1 MDYLLVLLAVFGI
14 ILLISLII
22 LVVRL
27 NFTISKI
34 DYMLDDMLKK
44 LKTVNHAF
52 EVVDKVTDSVS
63 LINDRVVDL
72 VATFIA
78 NLFAKRKK
86 VEKNE
91 EEEFKN
97 GKKRNW

>member
-34 DYMLDDMLKK
+34 DYMIDDILKK

-63 LINDRVVDL
+63 LINDRLVDL

-78 NLFAKRKK
+78 SLFAKRKK

-91 EEEFKN
+91 EEEF
-97 GKKRNW
+97 

>member
-1 MDYLLVLLAVFGI
+1 MDYLLILLVVFGI

-27 NFTISKI
+27 NFTINKI
-34 DYMLDDMLKK
+34 DYIIDDILKK

-63 LINDRVVDL
+63 LINDRLVDL

-78 NLFAKRKK
+78 SLFAKRKK

-91 EEEFKN
+91 EEEF
-97 GKKRNW
+97 

>member
-1 MDYLLVLLAVFGI
+1 MDYLLILLVVFGI

-27 NFTISKI
+27 NFTINKI
-34 DYMLDDMLKK
+34 DYIIDDILKK

-52 EVVDKVTDSVS
+52 EVVDKVIDSVS
-63 LINDRVVDL
+63 LINDRLVDL

-91 EEEFKN
+91 EEEF
-97 GKKRNW
+97 

>member
-34 DYMLDDMLKK
+34 DYMIDDILKK

-63 LINDRVVDL
+63 LINDRLVDL

-78 NLFAKRKK
+78 SLFAKKKK

-91 EEEFKN
+91 EEEF
-97 GKKRNW
+97 

>member
-1 MDYLLVLLAVFGI
+1 MDYLLILLVVFGI

-52 EVVDKVTDSVS
+52 EVVDKVTDSLS
-63 LINDRVVDL
+63 LINDRLVDL

-78 NLFAKRKK
+78 SLFAKRKK

-91 EEEFKN
+91 EEEF
-97 GKKRNW
+97 

>member
-1 MDYLLVLLAVFGI
+1 MDYLLILLVVFGI

-44 LKTVNHAF
+44 LKTINHAF

-91 EEEFKN
+91 EEEF
-97 GKKRNW
+97 

>member
-1 MDYLLVLLAVFGI
+1 MDYLLVLLITFGI
-14 ILLISLII
+14 ILLIFLII

-34 DYMLDDMLKK
+34 DYIVDDLIKK

-78 NLFAKRKK
+78 NLFAKRNK
-86 VEKNE
+86 VEKKE
-91 EEEFKN
+91 EEEF
-97 GKKRNW
+97 

>member
-1 MDYLLVLLAVFGI
+1 MDYLLILLVVFGI

-27 NFTISKI
+27 NFTINKI
-34 DYMLDDMLKK
+34 DYIIDDILKK

-63 LINDRVVDL
+63 LINDRLVDL

-78 NLFAKRKK
+78 SLFAKRKK

-91 EEEFKN
+91 EEEY
-97 GKKRNW
+97 

>member
-63 LINDRVVDL
+63 LINDRLVDL

-78 NLFAKRKK
+78 SLFAKRKK

-91 EEEFKN
+91 EEEF
-97 GKKRNW
+97 

>member
-1 MDYLLVLLAVFGI
+1 MDYLLILLVVFGI

-27 NFTISKI
+27 NFTINKI
-34 DYMLDDMLKK
+34 DYIIDDILKK

-63 LINDRVVDL
+63 LINDRLVDL

-91 EEEFKN
+91 EEEF
-97 GKKRNW
+97 

>member
-1 MDYLLVLLAVFGI
+1 MDYLLILLVVFGI

-63 LINDRVVDL
+63 LINDRLVDL

-78 NLFAKRKK
+78 SLFAKRKK

-91 EEEFKN
+91 EEEF
-97 GKKRNW
+97 